1 MAFIRLIK
9 IETFKLIHIDGLR
22 PTKIIVPSLLFD
34 FVVFDDDVTIAV
46 CFIRRSPFVLRV
58 LLLLIP
64 PYHLTSV

>member
-9 IETFKLIHIDGLR
+9 IETFKLIHTDGLR
-22 PTKIIVPSLLFD
+22 PTKIIVPSLMFD
-34 FVVFDDDVTIAV
+34 FVVFDDDVTITV
-46 CFIRRSPFVLRV
+46 CFIRRSFSVCC